1 MSARANGLAVVAS
14 ALLAQACVRAQPDGE
29 AQPTPSATLAV
40 ATAPAPATP
49 VDHLAPGELVEGPR
63 EAFGI
68 ALPRDLQVTA
78 SFVDAVSAKGPVS
91 VHSLVQYLG
100 ARLAGGSL
108 REGTE
113 AASFEHVTARGKP
126 ESRAPGAYHV
136 RARRL
141 ASRDSQG
148 AAPGRSGAAERRVT
162 LATRGAHSAGKNPRP
177 VAPRLSYGPTAT
189 GPPKKPNQRNPQR
202 AMAAAYATTAR
213 AIAARPVRR
222 A

>member
-14 ALLAQACVRAQPDGE
+14 ALLAQACARAQPDGE

-126 ESRAPGAYHV
+126 DLELRVRITSELGGSRLEIHKVPHLAAPVLPNEESRW
-136 RARRL
+136 
-141 ASRDSQG
+141 
-148 AAPGRSGAAERRVT
+148 RRVGLT
-162 LATRGAHSAGKNPRP
+162 PQGKILDPSH
-177 VAPRLSYGPTAT
+177 LD
-189 GPPKKPNQRNPQR
+189 
-202 AMAAAYATTAR
+202 
-213 AIAARPVRR
+213 
-222 A
+222 